1 MSHEH
6 SRIRHLKQRWDDEDA
21 VRDELERRAKQM
33 FLEEQANQIFA
44 PIGDYL
50 TRLDNVLRAA
60 GASVEI
66 DAKWEHLG
74 GQRLRRVA
82 KVTSTEL
89 AQQLPLDLT
98 IQGASIFYRD
108 QPYRFSYD
116 IEALIL
122 VITREVEEFLKPQ

>member
-1 MSHEH
+1 
-6 SRIRHLKQRWDDEDA
+6 
-21 VRDELERRAKQM
+21 
-33 FLEEQANQIFA
+33 
-44 PIGDYL
+44 
-50 TRLDNVLRAA
+50 
-60 GASVEI
+60 
-66 DAKWEHLG
+66 
-74 GQRLRRVA
+74 
-82 KVTSTEL
+82 VTSTEL

>member
-1 MSHEH
+1 MSHKH

-50 TRLDNVLRAA
+50 TRLDKVLRAA

-66 DAKWEHLG
+66 DAMWEHLG
-74 GQRLRRVA
+74 DQRLRRVSEGDVHRA
-82 KVTSTEL
+82 HATTPSRSRHSRGEHF
-89 AQQLPLDLT
+89 LPRQAVPVFT
-98 IQGASIFYRD
+98 
-108 QPYRFSYD
+108 
-116 IEALIL
+116 
-122 VITREVEEFLKPQ
+122 